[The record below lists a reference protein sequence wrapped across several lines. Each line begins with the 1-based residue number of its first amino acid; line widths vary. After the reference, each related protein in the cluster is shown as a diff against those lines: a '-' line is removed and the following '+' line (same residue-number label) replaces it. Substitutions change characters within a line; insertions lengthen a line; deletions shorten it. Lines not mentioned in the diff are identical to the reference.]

1 MANSSFN
8 VVNPGIH
15 STLQDLG
22 RFQHANLGITT
33 GGPADKHAFYWAN
46 RLVQNNENTATIELS
61 HGGLDLVSTTYTT
74 IAITGADTP
83 LKINGVAKDSWQSHH
98 VQPDDEISIGFA
110 NKGCRI
116 YLAVAGGFQVNPQ
129 FGSISTVIRE
139 KLGGINGNAI
149 SAGVQLPVIANQKR
163 QLYRLAKEHIP
174 LYSNAL
180 SLRVI
185 TGYQASQ
192 FNKIQLNKFFSSQ
205 YKVSAQNDRM
215 GYRLTG
221 PSINSNQSTLYSEGI
236 CLGAVQI
243 PPDGQ
248 PIVLSVDRQ
257 TIGGYPKIG
266 SVLSLDL
273 YRLMQ
278 CTQQAT
284 ITFNPISIE
293 LAHNLLQLDKLKSD
307 NTSLITI
314 TS

>member
-8 VVNPGIH
+8 VINPGIH
-15 STLQDLG
+15 CTLQDLG
-22 RFQHANLGITT
+22 RFQYANLGITT
-33 GGPADKHAFYWAN
+33 GGPADKHAFFWAN
-46 RLVQNNENTATIELS
+46 KLVNNNQNSGSLELS
-61 HGGLDLVSTTYTT
+61 HGGLTIQSCTFTT
-74 IAITGADTP
+74 IAVTGANAP
-83 LKINGVAKDSWQSHH
+83 LKINDVLKDSWRSHH
-98 VQPDDEISIGFA
+98 VQPDDKISIGFA

-116 YLAVAGGFQVNPQ
+116 YLAVAGGFKVSPQ
-129 FGSISTVIRE
+129 FGSVSTVVRE
-139 KLGGINGNAI
+139 KLGGINGAPI
-149 SAGVQLPVIANQKR
+149 CEGAQLPVIENQTR

-180 SLRVI
+180 SLRII

-278 CTQQAT
+278 CTQEARV
-284 ITFNPISIE
+284 TFEPISIE

-307 NTSLITI
+307 STSLIKI
-314 TS
+314 PS